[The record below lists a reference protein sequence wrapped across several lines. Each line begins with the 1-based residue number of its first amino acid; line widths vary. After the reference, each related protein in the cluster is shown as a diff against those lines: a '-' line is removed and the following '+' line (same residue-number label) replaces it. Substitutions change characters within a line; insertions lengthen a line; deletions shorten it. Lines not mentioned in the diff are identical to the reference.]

1 MFRKCLHA
9 FIERWHGK
17 HPLPWDF
24 FYTFN
29 DVSGQNLDWFWN
41 AWFFSNNYIDL
52 AVDSIRNANNSHQV
66 IISNIG
72 GFPVPVDL
80 KLNFTDGTTQTIHK
94 SPQIWAGNQKQVTID
109 VSGGKV
115 LQSAQLVTDIFVDA
129 DESNNMKTK

>member
-1 MFRKCLHA
+1 MD
-9 FIERWHGK
+9 RWHGK

-29 DVSGQNLDWFWN
+29 DVSDQNLNWFWN

-52 AVDSIRNANNSHQV
+52 AVDNIRTGNTQQV

-80 KLNFTDGTTQTIHK
+80 RLNFTNGSTQIIHR
-94 SPQIWAGNQKQVTID
+94 SPQIWAAGQKQVTID
-109 VSGGKV
+109 ISGNKQ
-115 LQSAQLVTDIFVDA
+115 LQSAQLVTDIYVDA
-129 DESNNMKTK
+129 DESNNMKYK